1 MATFPLR
8 VDFRSGLPDLS
19 AFPQKEWAMTYRQVC
34 SALPAKAFGYADPE
48 GEPELREAIARYLL
62 RSRGIV
68 CAPERVMITSGS
80 TQGLWLMAR
89 LLRRRG
95 STALVEDP
103 AHRGMLK
110 VMAGAGYAVKGI
122 RADRDGMDVS
132 LLEPVPSLGLIYATP
147 SHQYPLGGILPVQR
161 RLALLRFAR
170 DTDSYVI
177 EDDYDS
183 EFRYAGSP
191 VSALYELAPERVVYL
206 GSFSK
211 ILAPA
216 LRLGFALLPD
226 ALRAAWKPEKIYTDV
241 HTDAV
246 SQRVLA
252 AFINSG
258 RLEKHIWKMKKLYRR
273 KRDCL
278 LRLLREHFGDAVWVE
293 GHEAGLHLTAEFKGL
308 CFDQALLREIRAKGV
323 RVVSV
328 ERHSVSGDGSHCSKL
343 IIGYAHLTAAETA
356 EGLRLLHQALT
367 ARRQKLPAP
376 E

>member
-1 MATFPLR
+1 M
-8 VDFRSGLPDLS
+8 
-19 AFPQKEWAMTYRQVC
+19 
-34 SALPAKAFGYADPE
+34 
-48 GEPELREAIARYLL
+48 
-62 RSRGIV
+62 
-68 CAPERVMITSGS
+68 
-80 TQGLWLMAR
+80 
-89 LLRRRG
+89 
-95 STALVEDP
+95 
-103 AHRGMLK
+103 
-110 VMAGAGYAVKGI
+110 
-122 RADRDGMDVS
+122 
-132 LLEPVPSLGLIYATP
+132 
-147 SHQYPLGGILPVQR
+147 
-161 RLALLRFAR
+161 
-170 DTDSYVI
+170 I

-278 LRLLREHFGDAVWVE
+278 LRLLPGTFRRRGV
-293 GHEAGLHLTAEFKGL
+293 GG
-308 CFDQALLREIRAKGV
+308 RA
-323 RVVSV
+323 
-328 ERHSVSGDGSHCSKL
+328 
-343 IIGYAHLTAAETA
+343 
-356 EGLRLLHQALT
+356 
-367 ARRQKLPAP
+367 
-376 E
+376 